1 MNKFIRFAV
10 GLSLGIT
17 LIAKANA
24 TEDRKPKKMQQ
35 AVKITVAAWGP
46 TQADVDRA
54 KSRVEKSRAVR
65 DTLKGAKYRLISFNY
80 IENDSKTQ
88 STQAPPSR
96 FRVVFYDYTNDRTL
110 VSEGDFAGTEAIT
123 IREYGFEPGV
133 SSEEVSDAFQIIRND
148 DKFAELHRQQ
158 KLEIF
163 EAMPPV
169 SRLNGERLVN
179 VGIKILPGGENQ
191 VVGVSFKNNKVVE
204 YEGDAPPTSMASP
217 EACGI
222 PSAGQSTTSNGTA
235 GQYQLTASQGG
246 ETLWEMLVVR
256 PSASS
261 GRTSERS
268 GVEVRNVKYKGKSVL
283 KRGHVPILNVQ
294 YVGNLCG
301 PYRDWQ
307 YAEGFFDAPT
317 AGATDP
323 APGIR
328 VLGEGQ
334 TAKTALESGIDSGN
348 FRGVAIY
355 TQNGET
361 VMVSEMNAGWYRYIM
376 EWRFAADGT
385 IRPRYGFGATNS
397 TCVCNPHNHHVY
409 WRFDFDIVTPTNNI
423 FHLARGNKIGRQ
435 VNTEVTYSKTSAT
448 KPPSYIIKSTTG
460 SEAYILAPNPSDG
473 KTDAYGKSDFW
484 FLKYQAGV
492 GGEPGELDDPN
503 TNTSANLDPWLN
515 GESLADQDP
524 VVWYAAHFFHSESAL
539 SLLNPDRSGEILEG
553 THVVGPD
560 LKPVNW

>member
-1 MNKFIRFAV
+1 MKKFTQYLFGFGLGTILAV
-10 GLSLGIT
+10 NSFG
-17 LIAKANA
+17 A
-24 TEDRKPKKMQQ
+24 EDAKPKKRQQ
-35 AVKITVAAWGP
+35 PVEITVTAWGP
-46 TQADVDRA
+46 TQADIDRA
-54 KSRVEKSRAVR
+54 KERVEKSRAVR
-65 DTLKGAKYRLISFNY
+65 DTLKGAKYRLISFSY
-80 IENDSKTQ
+80 IENDAKSRAAQ
-88 STQAPPSR
+88 PPTR

-110 VSEGDFAGTEAIT
+110 VSEGDFAGTETIG

-133 SSEEVSDAFQIIRND
+133 SAEELTDAFELIRND
-148 DKFAELHRQQ
+148 AKFADFHKQQ

-179 VGIKILPGGENQ
+179 VGVRILPDGDNKI
-191 VVGVSFKNNKVVE
+191 VGVSFKNNKVVE
-204 YEGDAPPTSMASP
+204 YDGDAPPTSMSSP

-222 PSAGQSTTSNGTA
+222 ASAGQPNTTNGTA
-235 GQYQLTASQGG
+235 GQYQLNVSLAG

-261 GRTSERS
+261 GRTAERS
-268 GVEVRNVKYKGKSVL
+268 GIEIRNVKYKGKSVL

-307 YAEGFFDAPT
+307 YAEGYFDAPT

-328 VLGEGQ
+328 VLAEGQ
-334 TAKTALESGIDSGN
+334 IAKTALDSGIDFGN

-355 TQNGET
+355 RQNDET

-376 EWRFAADGT
+376 EWRFAGDGT

-409 WRFDFDIVTPTNNI
+409 WRFDFDVVTPTNNI
-423 FHLARGNKIGRQ
+423 FQLARGNKIGRQ
-435 VNTEVTYSKTSAT
+435 INSEVTYPKTSAT
-448 KPPSYIIKSTTG
+448 KPPSYIIQNSTG
-460 SEAYILAPNPSDG
+460 SEAYVLAPNASDS
-473 KTDAYGKSDFW
+473 KADAYGKSDFW

-492 GGEPGELDDPN
+492 NGEPGELDDPN
-503 TNTSANLDPWLN
+503 TNTSANIDPWIN
-515 GESLADQDP
+515 GESLINQDA
-524 VVWYAAHFFHSESAL
+524 VIWYSAHFYHEDHARI
-539 SLLNPDRSGEILEG
+539 LNPDRSGEIIEG
-553 THVVGPD
+553 EYVVGPN
-560 LKPVNW
+560 LRPVNW